1 MMEDNYGNF
10 LWMNAHGYGKR
21 VSQMATSHV
30 FHALRMAWKARYPH
44 TIWANSD
51 EAPDMTNPPAGY
63 LDEALVEL
71 EKELRT
77 RKDLPMHLV
86 EHMGILN
93 IKKVDALLEDV

>member
-1 MMEDNYGNF
+1 MEDNFGNF
-10 LWMNAHGYGKR
+10 IWVNKNGSGKR
-21 VSQMATSHV
+21 VSHMSTTHLFYS
-30 FHALRMAWKARYPH
+30 LRMAWKARYPH
-44 TIWANSD
+44 TIWADSD
-51 EAPDMTNPPAGY
+51 EAPDLGSGAPQGY
-63 LDEALVEL
+63 LDEALVAL